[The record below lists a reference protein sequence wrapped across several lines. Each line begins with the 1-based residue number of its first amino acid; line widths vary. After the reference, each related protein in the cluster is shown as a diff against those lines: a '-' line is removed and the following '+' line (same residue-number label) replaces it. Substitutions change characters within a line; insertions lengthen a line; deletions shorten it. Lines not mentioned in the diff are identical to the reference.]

1 MEEMEIIDIKELLY
15 TLWNK
20 KVIVF
25 ICLFLGI
32 IAGLVYT
39 IFLLTPMY
47 QSTTTL
53 VLSSANASDD
63 KTGITTN
70 DVTLNSKL
78 VSTYSEIIKTRTVAE
93 EVIKS
98 LGLSMSESD
107 FMDNVSISSKNNTE
121 VLAIT
126 VSNTNAKTAADIAN
140 KIAEVFS
147 NKVKEI
153 YKIEN
158 VSIIDQ
164 AIEAKSPYNVTFT
177 KNMIISARGGIVLGF
192 VIIFVTMLF
201 DTTVKN
207 QEDIERML
215 GVPVLAVIPKV
226 DSKE

>member
-177 KNMIISARGGIVLGF
+177 KNMIISAMGGIVLGF